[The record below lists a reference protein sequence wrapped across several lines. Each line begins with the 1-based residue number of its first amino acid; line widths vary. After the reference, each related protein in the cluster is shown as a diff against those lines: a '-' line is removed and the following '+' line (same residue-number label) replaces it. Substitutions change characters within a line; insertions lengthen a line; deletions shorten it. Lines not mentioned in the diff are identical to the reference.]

1 MSFTSDYKSR
11 LGLPMNRKQKKDAE
25 KSGAQITTGYD
36 SASTKRLMSGG
47 GQQQEVKTTGF
58 KEWSA
63 FTLAAQR
70 AQKIRESA
78 QSPTIPLRPEVRAQQ
93 MNGQTETQIPL
104 FSSQGATAPTRFE
117 GGTRGGTARDDSP
130 FSNFDLGKFV
140 AGLGEQGVTTA
151 AKGVADTLAF
161 LEGLVT
167 KPIDYVFTGGKSTPL
182 TDSGLFRQI
191 QKDITKEQEAAANK
205 YAANV
210 QKGGT
215 VAKVTNDLGVATVAA
230 VPQAV
235 LAMLSGGASTG
246 LQASNA
252 GKGLLST
259 VGNVVNKAGKNPAF
273 WSSFMQM
280 TGSEYE
286 DAKAR
291 GASEMAATLEALAA
305 GTINALVEVGGG
317 IETLPSEL
325 QTGQFTVRKWIESM
339 VDEGKEEVVQGIV
352 SRGLQTLAAQDDAPI
367 FGISDPDAVFNPMT
381 AAQEFAGGV
390 VVGGILGGAQ
400 GLTVKLINGAATKAE
415 LTELGADI
423 RSNEDGVN
431 RLFQMAE
438 YLPEDSAARKR
449 METLSKHKDTIS
461 DQDLGALYQAVVK
474 ETTARQEAVQKAVD
488 KAATAPY
495 NENVETEVATV
506 LNQGATLYAQLGMKT
521 KRAEAKATVVQKL
534 VDGETVTN
542 GELKSLNLSDPKYR
556 EIFTELTGI
565 QFPQGKVTEEQLFNL
580 ARAAKGGPASAEVQA
595 VTSPETAV
603 AEVEQQAQDPQTRT
617 APATFEEYAQ
627 AYRARVDSEASDAD
641 IRKSYDR
648 YARDMQ
654 TVRTANNGTLTRSE
668 FKQIMRNSAQGSQ
681 YTDEQLD
688 QVFDAALRQQEGN
701 AEAGALFRAGDGLAQ
716 YKSSESYKLNA
727 ALREGTKLTPEQEQL
742 VKELDDDLESM
753 PVYTGPVSRTISFD
767 LEGPEALQEF
777 LRRYTPGNRVTEF
790 AYTSATKDPN
800 GYPVEG
806 ELLVRLELQ
815 SQTGRD
821 VSDQFGL
828 TEEQEVL
835 LPRGAQLDVE
845 QVSRKDGVYVIT
857 AREVTDD
864 GGTEQ
869 GRENA
874 PGSARSTNGAL
885 SGTAVGGGVLSDGG
899 GRRTPNGENGQEGVL
914 AGVSRSGSGQDT
926 QVGGAVLRSV
936 PETEAEN
943 SDLRGVPGGDPGE
956 NNGGILREVRGP
968 AGRDA
973 GAARGEVTAEAETDL
988 ARMQQMSWSDQVSNR
1003 DSLPENS
1010 ALYLR
1015 ETPYL
1020 LSEVG
1025 LGDLP
1030 MCMTV
1035 KHLNDVMH
1043 EKSAENTQWHGID
1056 QDVIEHLP
1064 ELISKPAMIM
1074 DSNSRRGDIMV
1085 VTTEVDAE
1093 GNPIVVSVRP
1103 NGVAMVGGVRGP
1115 ANFITSVYGRENF
1128 AVKRGRNSLNNLMYL
1143 ATKNRLVLYWNKEKT
1158 EALFRDT
1165 GLQLPGGLNSV
1176 PSNTILKQHAGYVKE
1191 NIPERL
1197 FRVEEES
1204 DEVLLSDD
1212 SRGTGG
1218 VQEAGRGADGSVS
1231 ERGLGDRIR
1240 PRRGNADDSAQHIRE
1255 GTGTGE
1261 GQTGAGEGQP
1271 EAVSYPGGREDA
1283 GQAGERTSDR
1293 EVAGSG
1299 GRNSGAQSNL
1309 RGTGRG
1315 DLGANQEGAESR
1327 VIPGAATSE
1336 ATTAD
1341 MQDGASFVLD
1351 LPDFK
1356 SWNDA
1361 FSYLN
1366 IRGGQALEFAEDLNP
1381 AITDEAEVGYS
1392 APDGKWVKVQSFDL
1406 TLEGLAE
1413 FKRKLPTLL
1422 QAVNPQ
1428 PRARPWA
1435 DTVQTSKVAY
1445 PMRDGSTVEVTT
1457 VSAADAGLTKAE
1469 KDTRRVGM
1477 QLVPVLGSLPENRST
1492 AGITIARTR
1501 QIFSV
1506 VEDPELGTNRR
1517 TADHEVLHAYALA
1530 DHELQFQILDA
1541 VRDAGLD
1548 SEFDTLYNR
1557 AMNLWAGRYQEADP
1571 VTLRYQIEQE
1581 VMAEARAGN
1590 TNLLGRDI
1598 KKIGP
1603 TVRQTVRAWEKN
1615 WDKAHKEADSQ
1626 NVQLRQ
1632 PNAMDL
1638 ALRYQQRG
1646 GFRDGTSDQDGDI
1659 DFSMFDE
1666 TDAYDRYSLPQLV
1679 DPMYSKLAREV
1690 QNFKGEKIGAASAIS
1705 YLKGKGVK
1713 AEEIKWSGIESFLD
1727 GKKSVTKEELL
1738 QYLRDN
1744 ALRIE
1749 TETLSGNRDFTEV
1762 EYVDQDTGELY
1773 EDFGVLKDAAYEA
1786 AVQMGLNSDRDE
1798 IRLSVSNDGSR
1809 VVASLVTPYGEK
1821 VLLVADRA
1829 KANDPARWSE
1839 YKLPYGEHYR
1849 EILFKLPGA
1858 DYTNDAMR
1866 VHWGRPGILAHA
1878 RVQDMTAA
1886 DGGKVLFVE
1895 EIQSDWH
1902 NAGQKNGYI
1911 PREQQAAIKQ
1921 YLEYNEYMRNRR
1933 WTEEDRQ
1940 VLDDL
1945 KKEAFPEYKAAQENY
1960 DLLWSQFNA
1969 PGAIRD
1975 LRDRIAEVAFQ
1986 GNAEQAETYMLGLS
2000 ADSTRDS
2007 LRWLANRHRIPPFED
2022 SATEV
2027 LSDFITRWEAAEGK
2041 MRDAEELIFYAK
2053 VEGVP
2058 DAPFSK
2064 NYHEY
2069 VMKNLL
2075 REAAENGYDYVAW
2088 TTGKTQED
2096 RWSSDYAEGY
2106 RIEYDQD
2113 IPKFMNKYGKQWG
2126 AKVEDIVVGG
2136 DLSRSGAF
2144 QDGGMAE
2151 VVRIAS
2157 GMFFDNERYNVAHA
2171 VAVND
2176 AMRDSVLYEGQP
2188 MFRVSETPEQAQFRT
2203 EYDAIYGEGA
2213 AADLLADVRGALA
2226 EASAQQPESESQV
2239 GWVMYGKKPEA
2250 QSVGAAALRFDPY
2263 SYLQNEYGTI
2273 PQTGTNYRVADVP
2286 KSTTGKDKVMK
2297 TASTVMG
2304 AEATPDARLG
2314 TVAQAVVDGKL
2325 SYVPITNKILNNQ
2338 TRAKI
2343 RKQGYNAVLSDWTR
2357 QVEQGKVNARI
2368 VATGATLLNNAGN
2381 SDMDGRTYTELLVDY
2396 ANVLHRA
2403 GQALQA
2409 ARLLKTLSP
2418 EAKLYEVIRE
2428 VDRVNRKAFP
2438 DSNVPVE
2445 LWMDRAGGLLADKL
2459 MERISTKSGKD
2470 KARTVVDT
2478 ILDDLYRR
2486 AGEMV
2491 EKSPAP
2497 ARRARTEMERLQ
2509 DMFDNYAN
2517 YKEAWEAAKKT
2528 IRTEY
2533 ADDPAVLEALD
2544 EWLND
2549 SLKLAK
2555 PLTKEL
2561 MRGVEVTMSEEL
2573 AEKYLAA
2580 KSDAERDAVMD
2591 EILQDIADQVPAT
2604 WGDKFTAWRY
2614 LAMLGNLRTQV
2625 RNIVGN
2631 TAMQPLRVTKETFS
2645 GLTEALL
2652 QRAGVKI
2659 DRTTSAFYDMATFK
2673 AAFQDYNEVRDV
2685 ILSGGKYDDS
2695 RKYSAEIESKRRIFK
2710 NALLE
2715 GYRKATNTAM
2725 DVGDSIFCSFTYA
2738 DSLARFMK
2746 ANGTT
2751 WSQADE
2757 ALKDKARAKAIRDA
2771 AEATYRDNNALS
2783 ELVSRARIRDPK
2795 NALAKAAQVMIEG
2808 TLPFRKTP
2816 ANILVRSYE
2825 YSPLG
2830 ILDTAF
2836 KSAQLARGTGEV
2848 TANDIIDS
2856 ASKALAGTS
2865 LVALGFAW
2873 AAMGVLKGKAP
2884 DDEKE
2889 KELWEMQG
2897 HQAYSLE
2904 IGGTS
2909 YTLDWLAPSSIPMFF
2924 GANLQEAMMAK
2935 GLTVE
2940 EATAAFGSLFDPILE
2955 MSMLQGINDT
2965 LESAANYG
2973 TVAAAVRLPANAAWN
2988 YLTQFVPTLAGQTAR
3003 AMEPDRMTT
3012 YADKNNAIPDDLERK
3027 IGNLSGKIPGWDF
3040 ARITY
3045 IDAWGR
3051 TEPNADT
3058 ATLNALNQFFSP
3070 GYYSQVRET
3079 DMEKELLRLYE
3090 TTGETSVLISKPS
3103 KYLTVNKERK
3113 DLTADEYLTYAVTRG
3128 QTAFSL
3134 ATDLTGSAA
3143 YEKMSDAQKVKA
3155 VEKVYDYADQTA
3167 KEYLLGEDFVADKWV
3182 YNARSA
3188 AEELGV
3194 PVEMYLTA
3202 YTLLGDVSGV
3212 KDSKGD
3218 TVSGSKGLRS
3228 MQVLYDIPG
3237 LSEDQV
3243 RGLAARLGVAE
3254 SVQGYSS
3261 KMVDRKLDAL
3271 ERKYSKYN

>member
-78 QSPTIPLRPEVRAQQ
+78 QSPTIPLRPEIRAQQ

-104 FSSQGATAPTRFE
+104 FSSQGTTAPTRFE

-130 FSNFDLGKFV
+130 FSKFDLGKFV

-151 AKGVADTLAF
+151 AKGVADTLSF

-167 KPIDYVFTGGKSTPL
+167 KPIDYVMTGGKSTPL
-182 TDSGLFRQI
+182 TDSGLFHQI
-191 QKDITKEQEAAANK
+191 QKDISKEQETATNK

-325 QTGQFTVRKWIESM
+325 QTGRFTVRKWIESM

-449 METLSKHKDTIS
+449 MEALSKHKDTIS

-488 KAATAPY
+488 KAAAAPY
-495 NENVETEVATV
+495 NENVEAEVATV
-506 LNQGATLYAQLGMKT
+506 LNQGATLYTQLGMKS
-521 KRAEAKATVVQKL
+521 KRAEAKAAVVQKL

-580 ARAAKGGPASAEVQA
+580 ARAAKGVTTTAQVNAQTRSAASPASPAGVSRVSG
-595 VTSPETAV
+595 VTASAAASASQT
-603 AEVEQQAQDPQTRT
+603 QAQRART

-641 IRKSYDR
+641 IRQSYDR

-701 AEAGALFRAGDGLAQ
+701 AEAGALFRAGDGLAR

-727 ALREGTKLTPEQEQL
+727 ALREGAELTSELEQL
-742 VKELDDDLESM
+742 AKDFDADLDDS
-753 PVYTGPVSRTISFD
+753 PVYAGTVYRNLSFD
-767 LEGPEALQEF
+767 MEGPEALQAFKE
-777 LRRYTPGNRVTEF
+777 RYVVGNIVTEPS
-790 AYTSATKDPN
+790 YTSASKSPD

-806 ELLVRLELQ
+806 ELVVRM
-815 SQTGRD
+815 TIFGKNARD
-821 VSDQFGL
+821 VSGKFGL
-828 TEEQEVL
+828 PEEQEVDF
-835 LPRGAQLDVE
+835 PRGTTF
-845 QVSRKDGVYVIT
+845 QVVQAGETENGY
-857 AREVTDD
+857 EVTVEEVTQS
-864 GGTEQ
+864 GTGESDIR
-869 GRENA
+869 GTAAALDRNA
-874 PGSARSTNGAL
+874 GGSAA
-885 SGTAVGGGVLSDGG
+885 SDPNGG
-899 GRRTPNGENGQEGVL
+899 GRGKDDTRGAESRTGE
-914 AGVSRSGSGQDT
+914 AGT
-926 QVGGAVLRSV
+926 A
-936 PETEAEN
+936 ET
-943 SDLRGVPGGDPGE
+943 
-956 NNGGILREVRGP
+956 
-968 AGRDA
+968 RDA

-1003 DSLPENS
+1003 DRLPENS

-1056 QDVIEHLP
+1056 QDVIERLP

-1165 GLQLPGGLNSV
+1165 GLQLPGGLNRV

-1218 VQEAGRGADGSVS
+1218 VQEAGRGADGPVS

-1240 PRRGNADDSAQHIRE
+1240 PRRGNAEDSAQHIRE

-1283 GQAGERTSDR
+1283 GQAGERASDR
-1293 EVAGSG
+1293 RAAGPG
-1299 GRNSGAQSNL
+1299 GRNYDTQPNRRSA
-1309 RGTGRG
+1309 GRG
-1315 DLGANQEGAESR
+1315 ELGANQEGAEPG

-1341 MQDGASFVLD
+1341 GQDGASFVLD

-1366 IRGGQALEFAEDLNP
+1366 IKGGQALEFAEDLNP

-1392 APDGKWVKVQSFDL
+1392 GPDGKWVKVKSFDL
-1406 TLEGLAE
+1406 TPEGLSE
-1413 FKRKLPTLL
+1413 FKRSLPTLL
-1422 QAVNPQ
+1422 QSVNPQ
-1428 PRARPWA
+1428 PKARPWA

-1445 PMRDGSTVEVTT
+1445 PMKDGTTVEVTT

-1469 KDTRRVGM
+1469 KDASRVGM
-1477 QLVPVLGSLPENRST
+1477 QLVPVLGSLPEGQST

-1501 QIFSV
+1501 QIFSAV
-1506 VEDPELGTNRR
+1506 KDPKLGANRR

-1541 VRDAGLD
+1541 IQDAGLD
-1548 SEFDTLYNR
+1548 SEFDALYIR
-1557 AMNLWAGRYQEADP
+1557 AMHLWAGRYQDLDP
-1571 VTLRYQIEQE
+1571 VTLQYQIEQE

-1590 TNLLGRDI
+1590 TNLLGRDV
-1598 KKIGP
+1598 KKISS

-1615 WDKAHKEADSQ
+1615 WDKAHKGTDPQS
-1626 NVQLRQ
+1626 VRISQ

-1638 ALRYQQRG
+1638 ALRYQQRN
-1646 GFRDGTSDQDGDI
+1646 GFRDGTSSPNEDI

-1666 TDAYDRYSLPQLV
+1666 TDAFDRYSLPQLV

-1690 QNFKGEKIGAASAIS
+1690 QNFKGEKIGAASAVS

-1713 AEEIKWSGIESFLD
+1713 AEEIKWSGIEAFLD

-1749 TETLSGNRDFTEV
+1749 TETLVSGDEYQYHEFVDVDTDEV
-1762 EYVDQDTGELY
+1762 YANYDEVR
-1773 EDFGVLKDAAYEA
+1773 DAAYKM
-1786 AVQMGLNSDRDE
+1786 AVQDGMDVNRSDIKLRT
-1798 IRLSVSNDGSR
+1798 IFVRNGYQVQASVMSEGSD
-1809 VVASLVTPYGEK
+1809 L
-1821 VLLVADRA
+1821 VLLVAESQLPT
-1829 KANDPARWSE
+1829 DPARWGE
-1839 YKLPYGEHYR
+1839 YKLPHGEHYR
-1849 EILFKLPGA
+1849 EILFKLPGS
-1858 DYTNDAMR
+1858 DYSNRAMET
-1866 VHWGRPGILAHA
+1866 HWGRPGVLAHA

-1902 NAGQKNGYI
+1902 NAGHQYGYTSEGAQARYYAKMQEVRERKSALQKELTEGDLHPLLRTFAQLKTDGDESRAASYISSGWNGMDYFKVVSDGLSNGKNPHNYPI
-1911 PREQQAAIKQ
+1911 ESEEWGRLNLSRDGVSLLMKDVDRLDEWKT
-1921 YLEYNEYMRNRR
+1921 R
-1933 WTEEDRQ
+1933 WNQQ
-1940 VLDDL
+1940 VL
-1945 KKEAFPEYKAAQENY
+1945 EEM
-1960 DLLWSQFNA
+1960 
-1969 PGAIRD
+1969 
-1975 LRDRIAEVAFQ
+1975 EVQQ
-1986 GNAEQAETYMLGLS
+1986 GDPTRGNGL
-2000 ADSTRDS
+2000 A
-2007 LRWLANRHRIPPFED
+2007 
-2022 SATEV
+2022 
-2027 LSDFITRWEAAEGK
+2027 
-2041 MRDAEELIFYAK
+2041 
-2053 VEGVP
+2053 P

-2088 TTGKTQED
+2088 TTGETQED

-2144 QDGGMAE
+2144 RDGGMPE

-2157 GMFFDNERYNVAHA
+2157 GMFFNNERYNVAHA

-2188 MFRVSETPEQAQFRT
+2188 MFQVKETQEQEQFRT
-2203 EYDAIYGEGA
+2203 EFDAIYGEGA
-2213 AADLLADVRGALA
+2213 AADLLANVRGALA
-2226 EASAQQPESESQV
+2226 EARAQQPESESQV

-2273 PQTGTNYRVADVP
+2273 PQTGTNYRVVDVP

-2304 AEATPDARLG
+2304 AEATPETRLG
-2314 TVAQAVVDGKL
+2314 TIAQAVVDGKL

-2357 QVEQGKVNARI
+2357 QVEQGI
-2368 VATGATLLNNAGN
+2368 
-2381 SDMDGRTYTELLVDY
+2381 
-2396 ANVLHRA
+2396 
-2403 GQALQA
+2403 
-2409 ARLLKTLSP
+2409 
-2418 EAKLYEVIRE
+2418 
-2428 VDRVNRKAFP
+2428 
-2438 DSNVPVE
+2438 
-2445 LWMDRAGGLLADKL
+2445 
-2459 MERISTKSGKD
+2459 
-2470 KARTVVDT
+2470 
-2478 ILDDLYRR
+2478 
-2486 AGEMV
+2486 
-2491 EKSPAP
+2491 
-2497 ARRARTEMERLQ
+2497 
-2509 DMFDNYAN
+2509 
-2517 YKEAWEAAKKT
+2517 
-2528 IRTEY
+2528 
-2533 ADDPAVLEALD
+2533 
-2544 EWLND
+2544 
-2549 SLKLAK
+2549 
-2555 PLTKEL
+2555 
-2561 MRGVEVTMSEEL
+2561 
-2573 AEKYLAA
+2573 
-2580 KSDAERDAVMD
+2580 
-2591 EILQDIADQVPAT
+2591 
-2604 WGDKFTAWRY
+2604 
-2614 LAMLGNLRTQV
+2614 
-2625 RNIVGN
+2625 
-2631 TAMQPLRVTKETFS
+2631 
-2645 GLTEALL
+2645 
-2652 QRAGVKI
+2652 
-2659 DRTTSAFYDMATFK
+2659 
-2673 AAFQDYNEVRDV
+2673 
-2685 ILSGGKYDDS
+2685 
-2695 RKYSAEIESKRRIFK
+2695 
-2710 NALLE
+2710 
-2715 GYRKATNTAM
+2715 
-2725 DVGDSIFCSFTYA
+2725 
-2738 DSLARFMK
+2738 
-2746 ANGTT
+2746 
-2751 WSQADE
+2751 
-2757 ALKDKARAKAIRDA
+2757 
-2771 AEATYRDNNALS
+2771 
-2783 ELVSRARIRDPK
+2783 
-2795 NALAKAAQVMIEG
+2795 
-2808 TLPFRKTP
+2808 
-2816 ANILVRSYE
+2816 
-2825 YSPLG
+2825 
-2830 ILDTAF
+2830 
-2836 KSAQLARGTGEV
+2836 
-2848 TANDIIDS
+2848 
-2856 ASKALAGTS
+2856 
-2865 LVALGFAW
+2865 
-2873 AAMGVLKGKAP
+2873 
-2884 DDEKE
+2884 
-2889 KELWEMQG
+2889 
-2897 HQAYSLE
+2897 
-2904 IGGTS
+2904 
-2909 YTLDWLAPSSIPMFF
+2909 
-2924 GANLQEAMMAK
+2924 
-2935 GLTVE
+2935 
-2940 EATAAFGSLFDPILE
+2940 
-2955 MSMLQGINDT
+2955 
-2965 LESAANYG
+2965 
-2973 TVAAAVRLPANAAWN
+2973 
-2988 YLTQFVPTLAGQTAR
+2988 
-3003 AMEPDRMTT
+3003 
-3012 YADKNNAIPDDLERK
+3012 
-3027 IGNLSGKIPGWDF
+3027 
-3040 ARITY
+3040 
-3045 IDAWGR
+3045 
-3051 TEPNADT
+3051 
-3058 ATLNALNQFFSP
+3058 
-3070 GYYSQVRET
+3070 
-3079 DMEKELLRLYE
+3079 
-3090 TTGETSVLISKPS
+3090 
-3103 KYLTVNKERK
+3103 
-3113 DLTADEYLTYAVTRG
+3113 
-3128 QTAFSL
+3128 
-3134 ATDLTGSAA
+3134 
-3143 YEKMSDAQKVKA
+3143 
-3155 VEKVYDYADQTA
+3155 
-3167 KEYLLGEDFVADKWV
+3167 
-3182 YNARSA
+3182 
-3188 AEELGV
+3188 
-3194 PVEMYLTA
+3194 
-3202 YTLLGDVSGV
+3202 
-3212 KDSKGD
+3212 
-3218 TVSGSKGLRS
+3218 
-3228 MQVLYDIPG
+3228 
-3237 LSEDQV
+3237 
-3243 RGLAARLGVAE
+3243 
-3254 SVQGYSS
+3254 
-3261 KMVDRKLDAL
+3261 
-3271 ERKYSKYN
+3271 